1 MGLVGT
7 ESGDIALINLN
18 TGQRLGSRKIS
29 GSLSMLHVCHDN
41 SDSAYLLVSVFCSH
55 LSPYKES
62 VNELMNENE

>member
-7 ESGDIALINLN
+7 EAGDIALINLN

-41 SDSAYLLVSVFCSH
+41 LDSAYLLVSSFYDMLVHAYFSFTFC
-55 LSPYKES
+55 
-62 VNELMNENE
+62 